1 MCRDGDALYLDANQS
16 DANVSG
22 VRRVARSVSPDLSRF
37 HAEIVPFGF
46 AHYLDVLKVVR
57 TKFNLAD

>member
-1 MCRDGDALYLDANQS
+1 
-16 DANVSG
+16 
-22 VRRVARSVSPDLSRF
+22 VARSVSPDLSRF
-37 HAEIVPFGF
+37 HAEIVPFGS